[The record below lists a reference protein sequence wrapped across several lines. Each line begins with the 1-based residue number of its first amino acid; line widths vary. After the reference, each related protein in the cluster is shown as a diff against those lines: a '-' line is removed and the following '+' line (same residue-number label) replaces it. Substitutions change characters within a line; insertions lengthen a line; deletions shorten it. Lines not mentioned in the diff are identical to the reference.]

1 MAIIRKRMVRKRN
14 CAHHKMKAETIA
26 KLAPD
31 TATKWVRPERRISV
45 RKFSLCSEVSP
56 KTMPG
61 ISEPA
66 SPVPLA
72 SRSPKRML
80 PSAAAHRVGALIT
93 FTSVFASKSAAT
105 RGSLLR
111 VICTLA
117 DNLCPGSNFAIS
129 RSVAINRTGIC
140 NL

>member
-1 MAIIRKRMVRKRN
+1 
-14 CAHHKMKAETIA
+14 MKAETIA

-31 TATKWVRPERRISV
+31 TATKWVSPERRISV

-72 SRSPKRML
+72 SRSPRRIL
-80 PSAAAHRVGALIT
+80 PSAAAQGEGA
-93 FTSVFASKSAAT
+93 FTTVTSPLASNNAAT

-111 VICTLA
+111 AICTLA
-117 DNLCPGSNFAIS
+117 DTFCPGSNLEI
-129 RSVAINRTGIC
+129 RISVAINRTGIC
-140 NL
+140 NW